1 MPGVPTLSGAR
12 IGWEQVPHGADIGV
26 RGWGSHVAT
35 AFEQA
40 ALATTAIVVD
50 PSLIRL
56 DSSVDIRCDAASLED
71 LLVDWL
77 NGVIFR
83 DVDSLRASKA
93 FPDGAVFVFD
103 LLTANT
109 ENNAV
114 VEGPRKVLGVMHRDA
129 ARFKETGGWG
139 FEGFKG
145 DTRDCVVKDPA
156 KECFA
161 CHKADQPQDFV
172 FSTWR
177 K

>member
-1 MPGVPTLSGAR
+1 MNLSRCGVGAILFLVLVTLAGLGAQGGNQVPYPDGYREWTHVKSMVIQKGHSLFDAFGGIHHIYANPSGA
-12 IGWEQVPHGADIGV
+12 
-26 RGWGSHVAT
+26 
-35 AFEQA
+35 
-40 ALATTAIVVD
+40 
-50 PSLIRL
+50 
-56 DSSVDIRCDAASLED
+56 DA
-71 LLVDWL
+71 
-77 NGVIFR
+77 
-83 DVDSLRASKA
+83 LRASKA

-109 ENNAV
+109 KNNAV
-114 VEGPRKVLGVMHRDA
+114 VEGPRKVLGVMQKDA

-145 DTRDCVVKDPA
+145 DTRDRVVNDPA